1 MSQVRV
7 DFIGDYS
14 DLKKKTERAEAQL
27 ERLKKKVKFQSSAM
41 NRAFKNI
48 AVGAA
53 IFQLG
58 RYAIT
63 AAQGFE
69 KAQIASRKLAAVLE
83 SMGVEKATKR
93 VDAYAESLQTQ
104 LFVDADVIKATQTK
118 LATFAELNKTIGIT
132 GGAFDRA
139 TVAALDMAAA
149 GFGTAEGNAVQL
161 GKALNDPIK
170 GVGALTRSGITFT
183 KEEKKKLEAL
193 VKTGRVLSAQKL
205 ILSAIEK
212 QVGGTAAAGVS
223 SFEKLK
229 LSVDAINDSVGQA
242 LLPVFENLATWFADN
257 GPTIAKFIQDMFDP
271 KSKPGKA
278 MKDFSDAIAEV
289 LDQLNKL
296 FMEFDPDKK
305 SGLLGALEL
314 LKNTLLVI
322 AETLKIIKP
331 TIDFLVGTNAEQMG
345 YRAGKGIQGFI
356 GNKPGTTGSL
366 NPATIT
372 GTPQKNYTI
381 NVNKSNMTPQD
392 IIRAIQRYERNS
404 GSRYLLSAGTVK

>member
-69 KAQIASRKLAAVLE
+69 KAQIASRKLGAVLE

-104 LFVDADVIKATQTK
+104 LFIDADIIKATQTK

-149 GFGTAEGNAVQL
+149 GFGTAESNAVQL

-183 KEEKKKLEAL
+183 KAEKKKLETL
-193 VKTGRVLSAQKL
+193 VKTGKVLSAQKL

-212 QVGGTAAAGVS
+212 QVSGTARAGVS

-229 LSVDAINDSVGQA
+229 LSVDGINDAVGEA
-242 LLPVFENLATWFADN
+242 LLPVFENLAQFFVEN
-257 GPTIAKFIQDMFDP
+257 GPTIAKSIKDLFDP
-271 KSKPGKA
+271 TSATGKQV
-278 MKDFSDAIAEV
+278 KDFADK
-289 LDQLNKL
+289 LGQLATKVDE
-296 FMEFDPDKK
+296 FFKSFDPDKK
-305 SGLLGALEL
+305 SSVVGFFE
-314 LKNTLLVI
+314 V
-322 AETLKIIKP
+322 LKIALDGVAFTLEKVLNL
-331 TIDFLVGTNAEQMG
+331 IDLLRGNNDYVQLASLDPAVRQAA
-345 YRAGKGIQGFI
+345 AGRIAAANQELPSAPF
-356 GNKPGTTGSL
+356 TGANNS
-366 NPATIT
+366 
-372 GTPQKNYTI
+372 YTI
-381 NVNKSNMTPQD
+381 NINKATMSAQD
-392 IIRAIQRYERNS
+392 ILREIQRYERVS
-404 GSRYLLSAGTVK
+404 GKKYLAK